1 MFTYSAASSVISFEY
16 LTDVL
21 ISTCSM
27 RSFQFPIYPIICLP
41 HYSLYWWQC
50 NNPLKANNMS
60 HPWLFAFNM
69 HLIYQKIL
77 STLLKMH
84 TECERMSPLTASLYF
99 KNILALSFWYKDYC
113 TWWSGDFGNL
123 LAFRVQG
130 ACEALAQSQCEKWK
144 GASRTDGE
152 LSFWHGWA
160 LNKEIYCVNK

>member
-1 MFTYSAASSVISFEY
+1 MFTYSAASSVISFEC

-41 HYSLYWWQC
+41 HYSLYRWQC

-77 STLLKMH
+77 STLLKIH
-84 TECERMSPLTASLYF
+84 TECECMSPLTASLYF
-99 KNILALSFWYKDYC
+99 KNILALSFWYKDISIVPGDQGTLE
-113 TWWSGDFGNL
+113 TWWHLGGRRPVKHWHKVSVKGGRAHLELMESCHSGM
-123 LAFRVQG
+123 A
-130 ACEALAQSQCEKWK
+130 
-144 GASRTDGE
+144 E
-152 LSFWHGWA
+152 LWTKKF
-160 LNKEIYCVNK
+160 IV